1 MFSTVLVANRGEI
14 AVRVIRTL
22 RELGV
27 RSVAV
32 FSDADADAR
41 HVREADTAV
50 RIGPAAAAESYLSVE
65 RLLDAARRTGAEAV
79 HPGYGFLAENAAFA
93 AACAEAGLA
102 FIGPPASAI
111 SLMGDKIRAKE
122 TVKAAGVPVVPG
134 SSGSGLSDAEL
145 VAAAEEIGMP
155 VLLKPS
161 AGGGGKGMRL
171 VRDASAL
178 AEEIAAARREARSS
192 FGDDTLLV
200 ERWVDRPRHIE
211 IQVLAD
217 AHGNVVH
224 LGERECSL
232 QRRHQKVIE
241 EAPSVLLTPELR
253 ASMGAAAVEAAR
265 SCGYVGAGTVE
276 FIVPGGDPSSYYFME
291 MNTRLQ
297 VEHPVTELITG
308 LDLVE
313 QQLRVAAGASLA
325 FSQSDV
331 TLTGHAI
338 EARVCAEDPARGFLP
353 SGGMVLALSEPSG
366 GSVRTDSGLVA
377 GVDTGSTYD
386 PMLSKVIAYGP
397 DRAAALR
404 VLRGALADT
413 VILGVQTNA
422 GFLRRLLAHPDV
434 VSGDLDT
441 GLVERDL
448 GSLLPEGVP
457 PEVFAAA
464 ALLALPHPAPRT
476 QAGPDG
482 WVDPF
487 GAADGWR
494 LGGTPAWTVHHFR
507 LPGQDPI
514 TVRTRP
520 SGTETELLLTDTG
533 DDSALPVIEARGLG
547 QSPGTPARGRIV
559 SRSGDRVTVELDGV
573 THTFSHA
580 RSPEGTWLGRDG
592 DSWHVQTHDPVTAKG
607 TAGAG
612 ADTLAAPMPG
622 TVTVVKVAVGD
633 HVAAGQS
640 LLVVEAM
647 KMEHVISAPHSGT
660 VTELDV
666 SPGTT
671 VAMDQVL
678 AVVTPDDEEKEEAS

>member
-22 RELGV
+22 RQLGV

-171 VRDASAL
+171 VRDPAVL

-200 ERWVDRPRHIE
+200 ERWIDRPRHIE

-217 AHGNVVH
+217 SHGNVVH

-241 EAPSVLLTPELR
+241 EAPSVLLDEKTR
-253 ASMGAAAVEAAR
+253 AAMGAAAVEAAR

-276 FIVPGGDPSSYYFME
+276 FIVPGRDPSSYYFME

-313 QQLRVAAGASLA
+313 LQLRVAAGERLG
-325 FSQSDV
+325 FDQSEV
-331 TLTGHAI
+331 RLTGHAI

-353 SGGMVLALSEPSG
+353 SGGTVLALSEPSG
-366 GSVRTDSGLVA
+366 GPVRTDSGLTA
-377 GVDTGSTYD
+377 GVPVGSTYD

-404 VLRGALADT
+404 VLRSALADT

-448 GSLLPEGVP
+448 PSLLPEGVP
-457 PEVFAAA
+457 AEVYVTA
-464 ALLALPHPAPRT
+464 ALLAQGPRALPEPAD
-476 QAGPDG
+476 AA

-487 GAADGWR
+487 AVPNGWR

-507 LPGQDPI
+507 LPGQDP
-514 TVRTRP
+514 VRVETRMTEANP
-520 SGTETELLLTDTG
+520 ASPGGTPGRSLGEF
-533 DDSALPVIEARGLG
+533 EARGLG
-547 QSPGTPARGRIV
+547 QSPSAPARGRIV
-559 SRSGDRVTVELDGV
+559 ARTTDTVTVELDGV
-573 THTFSHA
+573 THRFSHA
-580 RSPEGTWLGRDG
+580 TSPEGTWLGRDG
-592 DSWHVQTHDPVTAKG
+592 DSWHVQTYDPVA
-607 TAGAG
+607 ASLSGASRGG

-633 HVAAGQS
+633 KVAAGQS

-647 KMEHVISAPHSGT
+647 KMEHVISAPHAGT

-666 SPGTT
+666 TPGAT

-678 AVVTPDDEEKEEAS
+678 AVVTPEPEEEATA